1 MVINNVLPYS
11 KVAVKFIAQMPGAVV
26 MIGFIKNLF
35 SSILS
40 FFVGLFGGKK
50 SLESKSSTTSAEKLA
65 ADTAKTGNKILSSF
79 TGLLG
84 DKKSQDES
92 STKSAKS
99 AAATA
104 KPRKRSGY
112 FMELDETEETTSV
125 NGNQPKVTEAKTSEP
140 VAAAKPVKEESA
152 KTPAPVAAKSAKE
165 EPAQISEAAAS
176 AQSAKIDLVQ
186 TAKGV
191 EAVPT
196 ERGKSPVA
204 STNGQNPTETTFAP
218 KYLAP
223 NTTSNSRRRPG
234 PSMNPFLDMARQ
246 VKNPG

>member
-1 MVINNVLPYS
+1 
-11 KVAVKFIAQMPGAVV
+11 

-50 SLESKSSTTSAEKLA
+50 SLENKPSTTSAEKLA
-65 ADTAKTGNKILSSF
+65 ADTAKTGNKMLSSF

-84 DKKSQDES
+84 DKKSQDKPS
-92 STKSAKS
+92 ATSAGKSAT
-99 AAATA
+99 AAA

-112 FMELDETEETTSV
+112 FMELDETDETTSV
-125 NGNQPKVTEAKTSEP
+125 NGNQPKVTEAKTPEP
-140 VAAAKPVKEESA
+140 VAAKP
-152 KTPAPVAAKSAKE
+152 AKE

-176 AQSAKIDLVQ
+176 AQSAKVDLVQ

-191 EAVPT
+191 KAVPA
-196 ERGKSPVA
+196 EREKAPIA
-204 STNGQNPTETTFAP
+204 SANGQNPTETTFAP

-223 NTTSNSRRRPG
+223 STSNSRRRPG

-246 VKNPG
+246 VKTPG

>member
-1 MVINNVLPYS
+1 
-11 KVAVKFIAQMPGAVV
+11 

-40 FFVGLFGGKK
+40 FFVGIFGGKK
-50 SLESKSSTTSAEKLA
+50 SLDKSSTTSTEKLA
-65 ADTAKTGNKILSSF
+65 ADTAKTGNKMLSSF

-84 DKKSQDES
+84 DKKSQDNS
-92 STKSAKS
+92 STTSAES

-112 FMELDETEETTSV
+112 FMELDETGETTSV
-125 NGNQPKVTEAKTSEP
+125 NGNQPAKVTEAEAKTSAP
-140 VAAAKPVKEESA
+140 VAAAKPL
-152 KTPAPVAAKSAKE
+152 KE
-165 EPAQISEAAAS
+165 EPAQISEATAS

-191 EAVPT
+191 KAVPA
-196 ERGKSPVA
+196 EREKAPIA
-204 STNGQNPTETTFAP
+204 SANGQSATETTFAP

-223 NTTSNSRRRPG
+223 NSTSNSRRRPG

-246 VKNPG
+246 VKTPG

>member
-1 MVINNVLPYS
+1 
-11 KVAVKFIAQMPGAVV
+11 

-50 SLESKSSTTSAEKLA
+50 SLENKPSTTSAEKLA
-65 ADTAKTGNKILSSF
+65 ADTAKTGNRILSSF

-84 DKKSQDES
+84 DKKSQENKPSTTS
-92 STKSAKS
+92 SAEKP
-99 AAATA
+99 AADTA
-104 KPRKRSGY
+104 KTRKRSGY
-112 FMELDETEETTSV
+112 FMELDEAEEMKPVETNQSV
-125 NGNQPKVTEAKTSEP
+125 NGAAKTP
-140 VAAAKPVKEESA
+140 QPAAAKTTEEKPTKTPQPTAAKSAKEESA
-152 KTPAPVAAKSAKE
+152 KTP
-165 EPAQISEAAAS
+165 EATAT
-176 AQSAKIDLVQ
+176 AQSAKVELVQ

-191 EAVPT
+191 TAVPAKR
-196 ERGKSPVA
+196 EKSPVA
-204 STNGQNPTETTFAP
+204 SANGQTPTETTFAP

-223 NTTSNSRRRPG
+223 TSTSNSRRRPG

>member
-1 MVINNVLPYS
+1 
-11 KVAVKFIAQMPGAVV
+11 

-50 SLESKSSTTSAEKLA
+50 SLENKSSTTSAEKLA

-84 DKKSQDES
+84 DKKSQENKP
-92 STKSAKS
+92 STTSAES

-112 FMELDETEETTSV
+112 FMELDETEKTTSV

-140 VAAAKPVKEESA
+140 VAAAKPAKDEPA
-152 KTPAPVAAKSAKE
+152 KTPEPVAAKSAKE

-176 AQSAKIDLVQ
+176 AQSAKVDLVQ

-191 EAVPT
+191 KAVPA
-196 ERGKSPVA
+196 ERAKAPVA
-204 STNGQNPTETTFAP
+204 SANGQNPTETTFAP